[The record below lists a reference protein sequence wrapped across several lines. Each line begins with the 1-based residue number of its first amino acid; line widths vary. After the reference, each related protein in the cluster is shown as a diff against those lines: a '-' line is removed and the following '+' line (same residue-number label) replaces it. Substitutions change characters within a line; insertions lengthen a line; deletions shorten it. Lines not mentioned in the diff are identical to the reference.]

1 MTTTVVDRAPTR
13 VVRAAE
19 WVGYAFLVA
28 GWVAVALGL
37 WSPPSPDP
45 AMEPGTSDQISVVFY
60 VYGPLF
66 VVLAPGLLGVGV
78 RVARNRVE
86 SWALVVAG
94 LALSLYTQLVATL
107 TFLTE
112 YRPQL
117 PGYLGVSL
125 ACTAVGCVAALVAVL
140 VRRWP
145 SRDYRLWTPVVA
157 LLVTAAAVGP
167 LITSHGERQG
177 PIGWVSEHPGCGRT
191 MSDWVDADGTAVY
204 AGTLEYSYRPDTKVK
219 PAPVGPVEVVVTLA
233 DGRMTTTMSP
243 DNPVAMA
250 ETAELLR
257 GSRKLVTSVQRA
269 EDDAHVRMESPD
281 CDRGTRVAAVAFSG
295 AAAKNDA
302 EGRPIEL
309 HHVDGELTRVAESP
323 S

>member
-1 MTTTVVDRAPTR
+1 MTTTVVDGAPTR

-19 WVGYAFLVA
+19 WIGYAFLVA
-28 GWVAVALGL
+28 GWIAVTVGL

-45 AMEPGTSDQISVVFY
+45 AFELGTSDQVSVVFY

-66 VVLAPGLLGVGV
+66 FVLAPGLLGVGV
-78 RVARNRVE
+78 LVVRNRVE
-86 SWALVVAG
+86 SWALVIAG
-94 LALSLYTQLVATL
+94 LTLSLYTQLVATL
-107 TFLTE
+107 TFLTDH
-112 YRPQL
+112 RPQL
-117 PGYLGVSL
+117 SGYLGVSL
-125 ACTAVGCVAALVAVL
+125 ACTAVACLAALAAVL

-145 SRDYRLWTPVVA
+145 GRDRLWTSVAA

-177 PIGWVSEHPGCGRT
+177 PIGWVSEHPECGLT
-191 MSDWVDADGTAVY
+191 LADWVDADGTAVY
-204 AGTLEYSYRPDTKVK
+204 TGTLEYSYRPDTKVK
-219 PAPVGPVEVVVTLA
+219 PAPVGPVEVTVTLA

-257 GSRKLVTSVQRA
+257 NSRKLVTSVRRA
-269 EDDAHVRMESPD
+269 EDDVHVRMESPD
-281 CDRGTRVAAVAFSG
+281 CDRGTRVATVTFSG
-295 AAAKNDA
+295 AAAKDDA
-302 EGRPIEL
+302 EERPVEL
-309 HHVDGELTRVAESP
+309 HHVDGQLTRVFAPP

>member
-1 MTTTVVDRAPTR
+1 MTTTVVDGAPTR
-13 VVRAAE
+13 VARTAE

-28 GWVAVALGL
+28 GWVVVALGL
-37 WSPPSPDP
+37 WSTPDP
-45 AMEPGTSDQISVVFY
+45 AFELSTNDLFGAVFY

-78 RVARNRVE
+78 LVVRNRVE

-94 LALSLYTQLVATL
+94 LTLSLYTQLVVTL
-107 TFLTE
+107 TFLVDH
-112 YRPQL
+112 RPRL
-117 PGYLGVSL
+117 PGYLDVSL
-125 ACTAVGCVAALVAVL
+125 VCTAVACLAALAAVL

-145 SRDYRLWTPVVA
+145 GRDYRLWTPAVA

-177 PIGWVSEHPGCGRT
+177 PIGWVSEHPECGLT

-204 AGTLEYSYRPDTKVK
+204 AGTVEARYRPDTKVK
-219 PAPVGPVEVVVTLA
+219 PAPVGPVEVTVTLA

-250 ETAELLR
+250 GAAELLR

-269 EDDAHVRMESPD
+269 EDDVHVRMESPD
-281 CDRGTRVAAVAFSG
+281 CDRGTRVAAVTFSG

-302 EGRPIEL
+302 EGRPVEL
-309 HHVDGELTRVAESP
+309 HHVDGQLTRVFDPP